1 MDGDKSMTFV
11 YSENLIKCA
20 TDGLQKPS
28 DFGYFGPEDMFE
40 TWGFCGIDKNRDSSS
55 LDISNFECI
64 SSELLAKFPND
75 FRIETYNHW
84 AVGSVTRM
92 VCRILH
98 HKGEISD
105 KNITDAFKKAMKC
118 LDDLTDYPVWNE
130 YDYSER
136 KFEDNVRD
144 LHVSNAAN
152 LINQSDSNWAVDIV
166 LKMYDNGIDW
176 DPETET
182 ASDDDILIA
191 AYQLKLWNQ
200 ECQEQWFEWADKNKV
215 PRPPFDLES
224 ISYWNN
230 DQGRLFNA

>member
-1 MDGDKSMTFV
+1 
-11 YSENLIKCA
+11 
-20 TDGLQKPS
+20 
-28 DFGYFGPEDMFE
+28 
-40 TWGFCGIDKNRDSSS
+40 
-55 LDISNFECI
+55 
-64 SSELLAKFPND
+64 
-75 FRIETYNHW
+75 
-84 AVGSVTRM
+84 
-92 VCRILH
+92 
-98 HKGEISD
+98 
-105 KNITDAFKKAMKC
+105 MKC

-136 KFEDNVRD
+136 KFEENVRD

-166 LKMYDNGIDW
+166 SKMFDNGIDW
-176 DPETET
+176 DPVTET

-230 DQGRLFNA
+230 NQERLFNA